1 MHDLVIR
8 GGTVMDGTGAPGF
21 AADVAVTG
29 GVITA
34 VGEVRGPAREELDA
48 TGLVVCPGFVDLH
61 THYDGQAVWD
71 SHLAPSSWH
80 GVTTVLMGNCGV
92 GFAPCR
98 KEDREVLIEL
108 MEGVEDIPGPVLH
121 EGLNWSWESFPEY
134 LDALDRRPRDVDVG
148 ALLPHGAVRVNVMGK
163 RALALEDATE
173 ADMEAMA
180 RIAGEAVRA
189 GAFGA
194 STSRTIS
201 HKTLAGDPTPTLRAQ
216 EAELVALTR
225 GMGGGLLELISDWNT
240 PDPATEFAMV
250 RRVHQASGRPVLFS
264 LTARHDRTE
273 AWKELLGLSDAAAAE
288 GMSIRPVF
296 PPRPIGIL
304 LGLQGSQNP
313 FSGCPSY
320 KAIAHLPPE
329 ARAEAMRDPATRAR
343 ILSEDRVAGSNF
355 PLITRLSWARMFPFG
370 DPPDYAP
377 PREAS
382 LEAQAAR
389 EGRSPEEV
397 AYDLLTAGGWI
408 FAPLTNYADYSLA
421 ASAECL
427 RHPNAIIGLGD
438 GGAHVGFISDGSFPT
453 FVLDYWGKRGFALE
467 ELIRRQTSDTARAI
481 GLTDRGMVASGMLA
495 DLNILDPRSLGLEAP
510 RMAHDLPA
518 GGKRLLQKARGYRA
532 TIKRGVVTYRDGE
545 ATGALPGRL
554 LRGPQAASAAST
566 RSAASSAAMPAAAS
580 AS

>member
-1 MHDLVIR
+1 MTHDLVIR

-21 AADVAVTG
+21 RADVAVDDG
-29 GVITA
+29 RITA
-34 VGEVRGPAREELDA
+34 VGDVAARGATELDA
-48 TGLVVCPGFVDLH
+48 EGAVVCPGFVDIH
-61 THYDGQAVWD
+61 THYDGQAIWD
-71 SHLAPSSWH
+71 SHLAPSAWH

-98 KEDREVLIEL
+98 AQDRDTLIRL

-121 EGLNWSWESFPEY
+121 EGLDWSWESFGEY
-134 LDALDRRPRDVDVG
+134 LDALERRPRDLDV
-148 ALLPHGAVRVNVMGK
+148 ATLLPHAALRVHVMGH
-163 RALALEDATE
+163 RALSLDDATE
-173 ADMEAMA
+173 AECAAMA
-180 RIAGEAVRA
+180 AVAREAVQA

-201 HKTLAGDPTPTLRAQ
+201 HKTLDGDPTPTLRAQ
-216 EAELVALTR
+216 EAELTALAR

-240 PDPATEFAMV
+240 PDPQTEFAMV
-250 RRVHQASGRPVLFS
+250 QRVHEASGRPVLFS

-273 AWKELLGLSDAAAAE
+273 AWKELLALSDAAAEA
-288 GMSIRPVF
+288 GQSIRPVF

-304 LGLQGSQNP
+304 LGLEGSQNP

-320 KAIAHLPPE
+320 KALAHLPPSE
-329 ARAEAMRDPATRAR
+329 RAIAMRDPAVRAR
-343 ILSEDRVAGSNF
+343 ILGEDRVAGSNF

-377 PREAS
+377 PHEKS

-389 EGRSPEEV
+389 EGRKAEEV

-408 FAPLTNYADYSLA
+408 FAPLTNFADYTLA
-421 ASAECL
+421 ASAECM
-427 RHPNAIIGLGD
+427 RHRNAIIGLGD

-453 FVLDYWGKRGFALE
+453 YVLDYWSKHGFALE

-481 GLTDRGMVASGMLA
+481 GLTDRGVLAPGTLA
-495 DLNILDPRSLGLEAP
+495 DINILEPDRLGLEAP
-510 RMAHDLPA
+510 VMVHDLPA
-518 GGKRLLQKARGYRA
+518 GGRRLLQRARGYRH
-532 TIKRGVVTYRDGE
+532 TLKRGVETYRGCT

-554 LRGPQAASAAST
+554 LRRG
-566 RSAASSAAMPAAAS
+566 R
-580 AS
+580 

>member
-1 MHDLVIR
+1 MTHDLVIR

-29 GVITA
+29 GAISA
-34 VGEVRGPAREELDA
+34 VGAIPGRGREELDA

-98 KEDREVLIEL
+98 AEDRDTLIEL

-121 EGLNWSWESFPEY
+121 EGLNWSWESFPQY
-134 LDALDRRPRDVDVG
+134 LDTLERRPRDVDVG
-148 ALLPHGAVRVNVMGK
+148 VLLPHGAVRVNVMGQ
-163 RALALEDATE
+163 RALALEDATA
-173 ADMEAMA
+173 ADMAAMA
-180 RIAGEAVRA
+180 AIAGEAVAA
-189 GAFGA
+189 GAFGV

-201 HKTLAGDPTPTLRAQ
+201 HRTLAGDPTPTLRAQ
-216 EAELVALTR
+216 EAELLALTR

-240 PDPATEFAMV
+240 PDPATEFGMV
-250 RRVHQASGRPVLFS
+250 RRIHRASGRPVLFS

-273 AWKELLGLSDAAAAE
+273 AWRELLAMSDAAAGE
-288 GMSIRPVF
+288 GLSIRPVF

-304 LGLQGSQNP
+304 LGLEGSQNP

-320 KAIAHLPPE
+320 QAIAHLAPP

-343 ILSEDRVAGSNF
+343 ILSEDRVAGSSF

-377 PREAS
+377 PRDAS

-389 EGRSPEEV
+389 EGRRPEEV
-397 AYDLLTAGGWI
+397 AYDLLVTGGWI
-408 FAPLTNYADYSLA
+408 FAPLTNYADYTLD

-453 FVLDYWGKRGFALE
+453 FVLAHWGRRGFALE

-481 GLTDRGMVASGMLA
+481 GLTDRGLVAPGMLG
-495 DLNILDPRSLGLEAP
+495 DLNILDPDALGLEAP
-510 RMAHDLPA
+510 RMVHDLPA

-532 TIKRGVVTYRDGE
+532 TIKRGTVTYRDGE
-545 ATGALPGRL
+545 PTGALPGRL
-554 LRGPQAASAAST
+554 LRHG
-566 RSAASSAAMPAAAS
+566 RAAA
-580 AS
+580 

>member
-1 MHDLVIR
+1 MTHDLVIR

-21 AADVAVTG
+21 RADVAVRDGTI
-29 GVITA
+29 VA
-34 VGEVRGPAREELDA
+34 VGDVPGRGETEIDA
-48 TGLVVCPGFVDLH
+48 GGHVVCPGFVDLH

-98 KEDREVLIEL
+98 AEDRETLIRL

-121 EGLNWSWESFPEY
+121 EGLNWAWESFPEY
-134 LDALDRRPRDVDVG
+134 LDALESRTRDVDTAV
-148 ALLPHGAVRVNVMGK
+148 LLPHAAVRVHVMGE
-163 RALALEDATE
+163 RALALENATDAE
-173 ADMEAMA
+173 AEAMG
-180 RIAGEAVRA
+180 RIAGEAIAA

-216 EAELVALTR
+216 EAELLALTR
-225 GMGGGLLELISDWNT
+225 GMGGGLLELISDWNE

-250 RRVHQASGRPVLFS
+250 RRIHEASGRPVLFS

-273 AWKELLGLSDAAAAE
+273 AWKELLALSDDAAE
-288 GMSIRPVF
+288 EGLSIRPVF

-320 KAIAHLPPE
+320 KAIADLAPE
-329 ARAEAMRDPATRAR
+329 RRAAAMRDPDLRAR
-343 ILSEDRVAGSNF
+343 ILSEDRVTGSSF

-397 AYDLLTAGGWI
+397 AYNLLVSGGWI
-408 FAPLTNYADYSLA
+408 FAPLTNFADFSLD
-421 ASAECL
+421 ASAECM
-427 RHPNAIIGLGD
+427 RHRNTIIGLGD
-438 GGAHVGFISDGSFPT
+438 GGAHVGFVSDGSFPT
-453 FVLDYWGKRGFALE
+453 YVLDYWSKKGFSLE
-467 ELIRRQTSDTARAI
+467 ELIRRQSSDTARAI
-481 GLTDRGMVASGMLA
+481 GLFDRGVVAPGMLA
-495 DLNILDPRSLGLEAP
+495 DLNILDPNGLGLEAP
-510 RMAHDLPA
+510 FMAHDLPA
-518 GGKRLLQKARGYRA
+518 GGKRLLQRARGYRA
-532 TIKRGVVTYRDGE
+532 TVKRGRVTYRDGRP
-545 ATGALPGRL
+545 TGELPGQL
-554 LRGPQAASAAST
+554 LRRG
-566 RSAASSAAMPAAAS
+566 R
-580 AS
+580 